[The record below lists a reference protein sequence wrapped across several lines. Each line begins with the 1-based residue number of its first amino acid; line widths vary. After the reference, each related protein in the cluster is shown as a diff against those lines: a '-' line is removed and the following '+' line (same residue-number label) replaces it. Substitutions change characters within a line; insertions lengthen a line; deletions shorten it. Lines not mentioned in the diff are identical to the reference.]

1 MDIFNEVKFI
11 WIMYHVMLFSQT
23 NLVINSE
30 TQFMIGHSCAG
41 SLIIGT
47 FVNFYVLVSVAGK
60 QCRKDIRIRLHKRK
74 AKRLL
79 SKKSEKAAKGF

>member
-1 MDIFNEVKFI
+1 MDIFNEVKLI

-23 NLVINSE
+23 HLVINSE

-41 SLIIGT
+41 SLIVGT
-47 FVNFYVLVSVAGK
+47 FVNFYVLISAAGK
-60 QCRKDIRIRLHKRK
+60 QCRKDSRICLHKRK

-79 SKKSEKAAKGF
+79 SKKSKKAA